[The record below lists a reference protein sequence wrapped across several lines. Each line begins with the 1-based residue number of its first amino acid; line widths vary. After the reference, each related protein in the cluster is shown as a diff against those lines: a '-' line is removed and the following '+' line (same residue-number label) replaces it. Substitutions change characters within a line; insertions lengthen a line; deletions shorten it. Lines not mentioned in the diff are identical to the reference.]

1 MMRVVTSSCRRRRP
15 VVVLI
20 VALLVG
26 TVTQPAAEARP
37 IAGCPMFPAN
47 SYWHA
52 DVSDLPVH
60 PRSAAW
66 VRSIGVRA
74 ELKADFGSGLW
85 EGRPIGIPYNV
96 VTNRT
101 NLYRFTFD
109 YGDESDRVSYP
120 VPARPRIEGGGDR
133 HLLAVNRD
141 TCRLYELYRVR
152 KVNGRWRAGSGA
164 IWNLRRNAM
173 RPAGWTSA
181 DAAGLPILPGLVRW
195 DEVAAGR
202 IDHAIRFTAPET
214 QDGYVWPARHE
225 AGDGGPDVPPMGAW
239 FRLKDSVDITGFRG
253 PLRVIL
259 QALKTHGMILADNGS
274 PWYLSGVPD
283 PRWNND
289 LLNSL
294 GDHFTG
300 ADFEAVDTRSL
311 MATADSGAVARP

>member
-1 MMRVVTSSCRRRRP
+1 MRRRLP
-15 VVVLI
+15 FVLLA
-20 VALLVG
+20 ALLVG
-26 TVTQPAAEARP
+26 SVCTTSASARP

-47 SYWHA
+47 SYWNA

-60 PRSAAW
+60 PRSDAW
-66 VRSIGVRA
+66 VRSIGLDD

-85 EGRPIGIPYNV
+85 QGRPIGIPYNV

-101 NLYRFTFD
+101 NLYRVGFQ

-120 VPARPRIEGGGDR
+120 IPARPKIEGGGDR
-133 HLLAVNRD
+133 HLITVNRD
-141 TCRLYELYRVR
+141 TCRLSELYAVR

-164 IWNLRRNAM
+164 IWNLRRNQM

-214 QDGYVWPARHE
+214 QDGYLWPARHE
-225 AGDGGPDVPPMGAW
+225 AGDGGLNVPPMGAW
-239 FRLKDSVDITGFRG
+239 FRLRDDVDISGFRG

-274 PWYLSGVPD
+274 PWYLSGAPD
-283 PRWNND
+283 PHWNND
-289 LLNSL
+289 VLNSL
-294 GDHFTG
+294 GDHFSG
-300 ADFEAVDTRSL
+300 RDFEAVNTTSL
-311 MATADSGAVARP
+311 MGVPNSGAVAR